1 MFSPGVLYGTRGTP
15 IGIIVATRLLPL
27 VFVIVCCKTFSAKVF
42 ARQHA
47 EPIDRAYTEFIL
59 FKPEYELIRYEED
72 GDEEEE
78 RACAPKEEVEHA
90 ETKDP
95 LGDEEDDEDAFDVLL
110 AEEEEEGEMVLLEA
124 VKTLALLSA
133 DVIPSLSVFACVWF
147 LLRVLSRKTRL
158 EDEDKSNRTGRK
170 EREKKKKLGI
180 RVGHPKLGERRKKRG
195 FFFLKFQIHTRA
207 RAHKRER
214 DILVFV

>member
-42 ARQHA
+42 AREHA

-59 FKPEYELIRYEED
+59 FKPEYELIRYEEE

-78 RACAPKEEVEHA
+78 RARAPKEEVEHA

-95 LGDEEDDEDAFDVLL
+95 LDDEEDDEDAFDVLL
-110 AEEEEEGEMVLLEA
+110 AEEEEEAEMALLEA
-124 VKTLALLSA
+124 MKTLALLSA
-133 DVIPSLSVFACVWF
+133 DVIFLFFLSACSRGCLVSIYRAF
-147 LLRVLSRKTRL
+147 CLRKTRL
-158 EDEDKSNRTGRK
+158 EDEDKSNRPR
-170 EREKKKKLGI
+170 RKKKK
-180 RVGHPKLGERRKKRG
+180 
-195 FFFLKFQIHTRA
+195 
-207 RAHKRER
+207 
-214 DILVFV
+214 

>member
-42 ARQHA
+42 AREHA

-59 FKPEYELIRYEED
+59 FKPEYELIRYEEE

-78 RACAPKEEVEHA
+78 RARAPKEEVEHA

-95 LGDEEDDEDAFDVLL
+95 LDDEEDDEDAFDVLL
-110 AEEEEEGEMVLLEA
+110 AEEEEEAEMVLLEA
-124 VKTLALLSA
+124 MKTLALLSA
-133 DVIPSLSVFACVWF
+133 DVIFLFFLSACSRGCLVSIYRAF
-147 LLRVLSRKTRL
+147 CLRKTRL
-158 EDEDKSNRTGRK
+158 EDEDKSNRPKK
-170 EREKKKKLGI
+170 EEKEI
-180 RVGHPKLGERRKKRG
+180 R
-195 FFFLKFQIHTRA
+195 
-207 RAHKRER
+207 
-214 DILVFV
+214 D

>member
-1 MFSPGVLYGTRGTP
+1 M
-15 IGIIVATRLLPL
+15 
-27 VFVIVCCKTFSAKVF
+27 FVIVCCKTFSAKVF
-42 ARQHA
+42 AREHA

-78 RACAPKEEVEHA
+78 ERACAPKEEVEEHDA

-95 LGDEEDDEDAFDVLL
+95 LDDEEDDEEEDAFDVLL
-110 AEEEEEGEMVLLEA
+110 AEEEEEEDAEMVLLEA

-147 LLRVLSRKTRL
+147 L
-158 EDEDKSNRTGRK
+158 
-170 EREKKKKLGI
+170 
-180 RVGHPKLGERRKKRG
+180 
-195 FFFLKFQIHTRA
+195 FA
-207 RAHKRER
+207 R
-214 DILVFV
+214 FV